1 MSNGFHEASGFWP
14 CGKPRNNGVRLIIP
28 KFGPGVPG
36 AGSQPTSESAGEP
49 TATAPGIQHTGPSRP
64 ALTRSTR
71 EPTHPNCATD
81 FAESEPPGTRLSRAS
96 ASVRADGHANRGD
109 GPVSRLNP
117 VAATGLASP
126 CHPTLLTAF
135 GAHGGSQEAGI
146 GMGPATGPEHG
157 TGTNWGRATRRGLL
171 VGGALVGAGLATR
184 ALWQRIQQQR
194 AAVFV
199 ARHQRYDGSLVRT
212 IRDGFQATGLQVDSL
227 RGKRVLLKPNLVE
240 PFRSAPHITTHP
252 AIILATAEV
261 FRGWGADVLVGEGP
275 GHVRDTEMALVESGV
290 EDILHAARIPFADL
304 NYEEST
310 WVPNQGGA
318 SHLAGFHLPHSVA
331 SADLIVSL
339 PKLKTHHWM
348 GMTAAMKN
356 LYGVLP
362 GLHYGW
368 PKNVLHY
375 AGIPQTV
382 FDINASLPKTITV
395 IDGIDCMEG
404 DGPILGTSKSMGL
417 LLISTNPT
425 AADATAC
432 RLMRLRPERVDYLR
446 LANSKLGPV
455 EEAWI
460 DQVGEAWQPLAQ
472 PFKMLALPHLQE
484 LCAHREFVVM

>member
-1 MSNGFHEASGFWP
+1 MGSGS
-14 CGKPRNNGVRLIIP
+14 
-28 KFGPGVPG
+28 GP
-36 AGSQPTSESAGEP
+36 
-49 TATAPGIQHTGPSRP
+49 
-64 ALTRSTR
+64 
-71 EPTHPNCATD
+71 
-81 FAESEPPGTRLSRAS
+81 
-96 ASVRADGHANRGD
+96 
-109 GPVSRLNP
+109 
-117 VAATGLASP
+117 
-126 CHPTLLTAF
+126 
-135 GAHGGSQEAGI
+135 
-146 GMGPATGPEHG
+146 
-157 TGTNWGRATRRGLL
+157 GTNWGRATRRGLL
-171 VGGALVGAGLATR
+171 VGGALVSAGLATR
-184 ALWQRIQQQR
+184 SLWQRIQQQR

-199 ARHQRYDGSLVRT
+199 ARDQRYDGSLVRT
-212 IRDGFQATGLQVDSL
+212 IHDGLLATGLQTDSL

-261 FRGWGADVLVGEGP
+261 FRSWGADVLVGEGP

-290 EDILHAARIPFADL
+290 EEALHTARIPFADL
-304 NYEEST
+304 NYEPST
-310 WVPNQGGA
+310 WITNRGGA

-368 PKNVLHY
+368 PKNVLHH

-404 DGPILGTSKSMGL
+404 DGPILGTAKSMGL

-432 RLMRLRPERVDYLR
+432 RLMRLRPERVDYLS
-446 LANSKLGPV
+446 LASSRLGPL

-484 LCAHREFVVM
+484 LAAHREFVVT